1 MFTFSKASRQ
11 TFSDFKDVLI
21 NIWDKFKL
29 LKTETSKKILLKT
42 SIDKSLSLYG
52 FFLILTALS
61 SS

>member
-42 SIDKSLSLYG
+42 SVDKSLSL
-52 FFLILTALS
+52 
-61 SS
+61 